1 MDHIINYFEHHYD
14 FKVISATFKS
24 RPSKF
29 VKHFGNALM
38 AVIAVHSKSNS
49 SPLDCFYLAYIG
61 TVVRRPDCDCILQN
75 RSH

>member
-38 AVIAVHSKSNS
+38 AVIAVHSKSS
-49 SPLDCFYLAYIG
+49 MQLSFGLLLSGIYRYGGKAPRL
-61 TVVRRPDCDCILQN
+61 
-75 RSH
+75 

>member
-38 AVIAVHSKSNS
+38 SFAERIEM
-49 SPLDCFYLAYIG
+49 SPKQLPIPCKQ
-61 TVVRRPDCDCILQN
+61 T
-75 RSH
+75 